1 MQRRCKFAYFIIVN
15 LVGLG
20 LTLAAVGVDAQ
31 AQIAFAS
38 NRHGPCYQ
46 IYTMSVNGWNVRRL
60 TNNSCPDD
68 RHPSWSPD
76 GEHIVFSSWR
86 DGNDEIY
93 VMDAD
98 DGGNLQNL
106 TNNPADDEYPSWS
119 PDGERIAFV
128 SDRDGGVTYEI
139 YVMDADGGNQQR
151 LTNNPADDEDP
162 SWSPDGERI
171 AFVSNRDGGVTS
183 DEIYVMDADDGDNLQ
198 NLTNNP
204 ADDEDPSWSPD
215 GERIAFV
222 SDRDG
227 GVTYEI
233 YVMDADGQIPQ
244 KLTQG
249 IKPSWSPDGERIAF
263 VSREKLTSDIFVID
277 TDGQNRRNITKRF
290 FPYDTDPSWFRPA
303 FAVAPAERTFR
314 IWGWLKKVTR

>member
-1 MQRRCKFAYFIIVN
+1 MQRRCNFAYFIIVS

-20 LTLAAVGVDAQ
+20 LTLAAVGVDAH

-38 NRHGPCYQ
+38 DRHGPCYQ
-46 IYTMSVNGWNVRRL
+46 IYTMSINGWNVRRL

-86 DGNDEIY
+86 DGNHEIYVMDADDGGNLQNLTNNPADDEYPSWSPDGEHIAFVSDRDRNDEIY

-128 SDRDGGVTYEI
+128 SDRDGNFRFFHI
-139 YVMDADGGNQQR
+139 YVM
-151 LTNNPADDEDP
+151 E
-162 SWSPDGERI
+162 
-171 AFVSNRDGGVTS
+171 V
-183 DEIYVMDADDGDNLQ
+183 
-198 NLTNNP
+198 
-204 ADDEDPSWSPD
+204 
-215 GERIAFV
+215 
-222 SDRDG
+222 
-227 GVTYEI
+227 
-233 YVMDADGQIPQ
+233 DGQNPQ
-244 KLTQG
+244 KLTHG

-290 FPYDTDPSWFRPA
+290 FPYDRDPSWFRPA
-303 FAVAPAERTFR
+303 FAVAPAGRTFR

>member
-151 LTNNPADDEDP
+151 LT
-162 SWSPDGERI
+162 
-171 AFVSNRDGGVTS
+171 
-183 DEIYVMDADDGDNLQ
+183 
-198 NLTNNP
+198 
-204 ADDEDPSWSPD
+204 
-215 GERIAFV
+215 
-222 SDRDG
+222 
-227 GVTYEI
+227 
-233 YVMDADGQIPQ
+233 
-244 KLTQG
+244 QG
-249 IKPSWSPDGERIAF
+249 CKPSWSPDGERIAF

-303 FAVAPAERTFR
+303 FAVAPAGRTFR
-314 IWGWLKKVTR
+314 IWGWLKKVIR

>member
-1 MQRRCKFAYFIIVN
+1 MQRRCNFAYFIIVS

-20 LTLAAVGVDAQ
+20 LTLAAVGVDAH
-31 AQIAFAS
+31 AQIVFAS
-38 NRHGPCYQ
+38 DRHGPCYQ

-60 TNNSCPDD
+60 TNSSCPDD

-76 GEHIVFSSWR
+76 GEHIAFSSR
-86 DGNDEIY
+86 KDRNHEIC

-119 PDGERIAFV
+119 PDGEHIAFV
-128 SDRDGGVTYEI
+128 SDRDG
-139 YVMDADGGNQQR
+139 N
-151 LTNNPADDEDP
+151 
-162 SWSPDGERI
+162 
-171 AFVSNRDGGVTS
+171 
-183 DEIYVMDADDGDNLQ
+183 DEIYVM
-198 NLTNNP
+198 
-204 ADDEDPSWSPD
+204 E
-215 GERIAFV
+215 V
-222 SDRDG
+222 
-227 GVTYEI
+227 
-233 YVMDADGQIPQ
+233 DGQNPQ
-244 KLTQG
+244 KLTHG

-263 VSREKLTSDIFVID
+263 VSITKMTSDIFVID

-303 FAVAPAERTFR
+303 FAVAPAGRTFR